1 MDASGGG
8 APLLLCI
15 KVALQ
20 VAEGGHCGKEL
31 LREGDGD
38 GGNGAG
44 GAAVDA
50 LRGAPRGAA
59 SGLHLGRDAQA
70 CGDAVDAGE
79 DRGQD
84 VVHRPQCHDL
94 QRPAFDHHWHLR
106 VEACVQWEI
115 MHSCIYTG
123 GRVGHT
129 DVKTHTGEHVDEFCH
144 RKQPPGLSICAC
156 MDVGTVSHSPALQRQ
171 GACDQC

>member
-1 MDASGGG
+1 MPCFDAPKCNEHTSSCNLLSVQDELLTRAGAKCFASGKVTGGGVDASGGG

-15 KVALQ
+15 EVALQ
-20 VAEGGHCGKEL
+20 VAKGAHCGKEL

-50 LRGAPRGAA
+50 LRGAPRGAG

-115 MHSCIYTG
+115 MHSHWRKG
-123 GRVGHT
+123 GAYR
-129 DVKTHTGEHVDEFCH
+129 C
-144 RKQPPGLSICAC
+144 
-156 MDVGTVSHSPALQRQ
+156 
-171 GACDQC
+171 